1 MPETTSDPTVFDVR
15 AYLMGLIK
23 GGRLGSEGRLPTER
37 EIGAATGAG
46 RRLVRRALASL
57 EAEGLVWRRQGK
69 GTFAGQPVEP
79 IGVLAAEINGTS
91 HPIEVMEAR
100 LCIEPELA
108 ALCARRARPDE
119 IRRLRMVAQRRLE
132 AGDNELIE
140 LWDSALHRL
149 IAKSARNRPLLTSF
163 AMLDETRASAAWQG
177 VRARARSDRSLRESE
192 RQHMRIIDAI
202 EAGDAE
208 EAREAMRAHLLTRSR
223 AMSEEM
229 AGYGDATAP
238 DEPPTSEIE
247 TQNMNEAASG

>member
-1 MPETTSDPTVFDVR
+1 MSEMTSAPTVFDVR
-15 AYLMGLIK
+15 AYLMGLIR
-23 GGRLGSEGRLPTER
+23 GGKLGSGGRLPTER
-37 EIGAATGAG
+37 EICTATGAG

-91 HPIEVMEAR
+91 QPIEVMEAR

-108 ALCARRARPDE
+108 ALCARRVRPDE
-119 IRRLRMVAQRRLE
+119 IRRMRVVAQRRLE
-132 AGDNELIE
+132 TGDNELIE

-163 AMLDETRASAAWQG
+163 AMLDETRATAAWQG
-177 VRARARSDRSLRESE
+177 MRARARSDASLRESQ
-192 RQHMRIIDAI
+192 RQHMRIIEAI

-208 EAREAMRAHLLTRSR
+208 EARAAMRDHLMSRSR
-223 AMSEEM
+223 AMSDELS
-229 AGYGDATAP
+229 GRIDASAT
-238 DEPPTSEIE
+238 DEPSSTKTES
-247 TQNMNEAASG
+247 MSEAASG